1 MEINQKNIYS
11 VEQVITYRGKVNN
24 KLINNVMSQLLS
36 VINDTGLKINGP
48 TITAIYSIE
57 NDCGDQIIDIEII
70 VSINGVMASTDE
82 FVYRDRF
89 EISNALMFR
98 HIGNPL
104 TMNTEMQ
111 EFNQYIRDNDFK
123 PVTPFYNV
131 TVRSASS
138 PSEIDNIIMDIYV
151 GVKSNNS

>member
-57 NDCGDQIIDIEII
+57 NDCGDQIIDIEI
-70 VSINGVMASTDE
+70 VVPINGIMTSTDE

>member
-11 VEQVITYRGKVNN
+11 VEQVITYRCKVNN

-36 VINDTGLKINGP
+36 VINDTGLKINGS
-48 TITAIYSIE
+48 TITAIHSIE

-70 VSINGVMASTDE
+70 VPINGVMTSTDE

-89 EISNALMFR
+89 EINNALMFR
-98 HIGNPL
+98 HIGNPQ

-111 EFNQYIRDNDFK
+111 EFNQYIKNNNFK

-151 GVKSNNS
+151 GVK

>member
-36 VINDTGLKINGP
+36 VINDTGLKTNGP
-48 TITAIYSIE
+48 TITAIHSIA
-57 NDCGDQIIDIEII
+57 NDCGDQIIDIEI
-70 VSINGVMASTDE
+70 VVPINGIMTSTDE

>member
-1 MEINQKNIYS
+1 MEINQEEIYL

-24 KLINNVMSQLLS
+24 KLLNNVMEQLFS
-36 VINDTGLKINGP
+36 AINDAGLKINGS
-48 TITAIYSIE
+48 TITAIHSIE

-70 VSINGVMASTDE
+70 VPINGVMTSTDE

-89 EISNALMFR
+89 EINNALMFR
-98 HIGNPL
+98 HIGNPQ

-111 EFNQYIRDNDFK
+111 EFNQYIKNNNFK

-151 GVKSNNS
+151 GVK

>member
-1 MEINQKNIYS
+1 MEINQEEIYL

-24 KLINNVMSQLLS
+24 KLLNNVMEQLFS
-36 VINDTGLKINGP
+36 AINDAGLKIDGS
-48 TITAIYSIE
+48 TISAIHSIE

-70 VSINGVMASTDE
+70 VPINGVMTSTDE

-89 EISNALMFR
+89 EINNALMFR
-98 HIGNPL
+98 HIGNPQ

-111 EFNQYIRDNDFK
+111 EFNQYIKNNNFK

-151 GVKSNNS
+151 GVK

>member
-1 MEINQKNIYS
+1 MENKKKNIYS

-24 KLINNVMSQLLS
+24 KLLNNVMEQLFS
-36 VINDTGLKINGP
+36 AINDAGLKINGP
-48 TITAIYSIE
+48 TITAIHSIE
-57 NDCGDQIIDIEII
+57 NDCGDQIIDIEI
-70 VSINGVMASTDE
+70 VVPINGIMTSTDE

>member
-36 VINDTGLKINGP
+36 VINGTGLKTNGP
-48 TITAIYSIE
+48 TITAIHSIA

-70 VSINGVMASTDE
+70 VPINGVMASTDE
-82 FVYRDRF
+82 FIYKDTF
-89 EISNALMFR
+89 EINNALMFR

-111 EFNQYIRDNDFK
+111 EFNQYI
-123 PVTPFYNV
+123 
-131 TVRSASS
+131 VRSASS

>member
-1 MEINQKNIYS
+1 MEINQEEIYL

-24 KLINNVMSQLLS
+24 KLLNNVMEQLFS
-36 VINDTGLKINGP
+36 AINDAGLKINGS
-48 TITAIYSIE
+48 TITAIHSIE
-57 NDCGDQIIDIEII
+57 NDCGDLIIDIEII
-70 VSINGVMASTDE
+70 VPINGVMTSTDE

-89 EISNALMFR
+89 EINNALMFR
-98 HIGNPL
+98 HIGNPQ

-111 EFNQYIRDNDFK
+111 EFNQYIKNNNFK

-151 GVKSNNS
+151 GVK

>member
-1 MEINQKNIYS
+1 MEINQEEIYL

-48 TITAIYSIE
+48 TITAIHSIE

-70 VSINGVMASTDE
+70 VPINGVMTSTDE

-89 EISNALMFR
+89 EINNALMFR
-98 HIGNPL
+98 HIGNPQ

-111 EFNQYIRDNDFK
+111 EFNQYIKNNNFK

-151 GVKSNNS
+151 GVK

>member
-57 NDCGDQIIDIEII
+57 MI
-70 VSINGVMASTDE
+70 V
-82 FVYRDRF
+82 
-89 EISNALMFR
+89 
-98 HIGNPL
+98 
-104 TMNTEMQ
+104 
-111 EFNQYIRDNDFK
+111 
-123 PVTPFYNV
+123 VT
-131 TVRSASS
+131 
-138 PSEIDNIIMDIYV
+138 
-151 GVKSNNS
+151 KS

>member
-24 KLINNVMSQLLS
+24 KLVNNVMSQLLS

-48 TITAIYSIE
+48 TITAIHSIE

-70 VSINGVMASTDE
+70 VPINGVMASTDE
-82 FVYRDRF
+82 FIYKDKF
-89 EISNALMFR
+89 EINNALMFR
-98 HIGNPL
+98 HIGNPQ
-104 TMNTEMQ
+104 TMDSEMQ
-111 EFNQYIRDNDFK
+111 EFSRYMQENNLK

-131 TVRSASS
+131 TVKTASN
-138 PSEIDNIIMDIYV
+138 PEETDDVVIEVYV
-151 GVKSNNS
+151 GVK

>member
-36 VINDTGLKINGP
+36 VINGTGLKTNGP
-48 TITAIYSIE
+48 TITAIHSIA
-57 NDCGDQIIDIEII
+57 NDCGDQIIDIEI
-70 VSINGVMASTDE
+70 VVPINGIMTSTDE

-111 EFNQYIRDNDFK
+111 EFNQYIRENDFK

>member
-1 MEINQKNIYS
+1 MEINQEEIYL

-24 KLINNVMSQLLS
+24 KLLNNVMEQLFS
-36 VINDTGLKINGP
+36 AINDAGLKINGS
-48 TITAIYSIE
+48 TITAIHSIE

-70 VSINGVMASTDE
+70 VPINGVMTSTDE

-89 EISNALMFR
+89 EINNALMFR
-98 HIGNPL
+98 HIGNPQ

-111 EFNQYIRDNDFK
+111 EFNQYIKNNNFK

-131 TVRSASS
+131 TIRSASS

-151 GVKSNNS
+151 GVK

>member
-1 MEINQKNIYS
+1 MEINQEKIYL

-24 KLINNVMSQLLS
+24 KLLNNVMEQLFS
-36 VINDTGLKINGP
+36 AINDAGLKTNGP
-48 TITAIYSIE
+48 TITAIHSIE
-57 NDCGDQIIDIEII
+57 NDCGDQIIDIEIVI
-70 VSINGVMASTDE
+70 PINGVMTSNDE
-82 FVYRDRF
+82 FVYRDKF

-98 HIGNPL
+98 HIGNPQ

-138 PSEIDNIIMDIYV
+138 LSEIDNIIMDIYV
-151 GVKSNNS
+151 GVK

>member
-1 MEINQKNIYS
+1 MEINQEEIYL
-11 VEQVITYRGKVNN
+11 VEQVITYMGKVNN
-24 KLINNVMSQLLS
+24 KLLNNVMEQLFS
-36 VINDTGLKINGP
+36 AINDAGLKINGS
-48 TITAIYSIE
+48 TITAIHSIE

-70 VSINGVMASTDE
+70 VPINGVMTSTDE

-89 EISNALMFR
+89 EINNALMFR
-98 HIGNPL
+98 HIGNPQ

-111 EFNQYIRDNDFK
+111 EFNQYIKNNNFK

-151 GVKSNNS
+151 GVK